1 MTRRAIWLPLGLF
14 AAAIV
19 GLSGLFAPDAQAGTD
34 ATVAIGSGTVAPGAN
49 IIVDLTVTPNGA
61 TIVGALDVDIDYDPA
76 VLTVVNASAAT
87 CNETFD
93 ANTIRCSL
101 ADLAGLTG
109 VESTIEFTAIGAD
122 GTSSALALIIATCA
136 DDTGA
141 PLSCTNTD
149 GTINVQ
155 AATPTPVPTASP
167 TPGPT
172 AAPTSPGQTVAPTA
186 VPATTTPGALPST
199 GATEPLG
206 DSGSTALPLF
216 LAAMG
221 IAALTAGAWAVTRLR
236 REQI

>member
-19 GLSGLFAPDAQAGTD
+19 GLIGLSAPGAQAGTD
-34 ATVAIGSGTVAPGAN
+34 ATVAIGSGTVASGAN
-49 IIVDLTVTPNGA
+49 IIVDLTVTPSGA

-76 VLTVVNASAAT
+76 VLTIVNASNPT

-101 ADLAGLTG
+101 ADLTGLSG
-109 VESTIEFTAIGAD
+109 VESTIEFTAIGAN
-122 GTSSALALIIATCA
+122 GTSSALDVIIATCA

-141 PLSCTNTD
+141 PLTCTATD

-155 AATPTPVPTASP
+155 APTPSPVPTAV
-167 TPGPT
+167 PT
-172 AAPTSPGQTVAPTA
+172 AAPTAVPTATPVGQTPTP
-186 VPATTTPGALPST
+186 VT
-199 GATEPLG
+199 GAGTATPTPAGLPPTGG
-206 DSGSTALPLF
+206 DSSSSALPLL

-221 IAALTAGAWAVTRLR
+221 VATLTAGAWAITRLR
-236 REQI
+236 RVQA